1 MQPSFLKY
9 VISAMAA
16 GCLWQS
22 VAADEQRER
31 EEQANVLRA
40 KAAELAKQ
48 GFEAESENLVKES
61 RKLLEKQEFPERK
74 LDEGQ
79 ARQENVLDAQHLKE
93 RLEDLRSALKTA
105 EAGSVPERERDE
117 LRAQVA
123 EAERKLREVLKRG
136 EHRGFPEKFRA
147 QVEKLEYA
155 NRRVRHI
162 RVAAENLKAAEM
174 HDMAHDLMQKA
185 ELMEREIHAAREG
198 LTAEMAGGKERGQEL
213 GGEIRE
219 LRSENHK
226 LKEELQGLRQAVEE
240 LQKQRQERQESEV
253 KN

>member
-1 MQPSFLKY
+1 MQSCFLKY
-9 VISAMAA
+9 VISAMAV

-31 EEQANVLRA
+31 EEQANLLRA
-40 KAAELAKQ
+40 KATELAKQ
-48 GFEAESENLVKES
+48 GFEAESENLLKES

-74 LDEGQ
+74 LDEAQ
-79 ARQENVLDAQHLKE
+79 KRRENGSDAQHLNE

-117 LRAQVA
+117 LRAQLVQT
-123 EAERKLREVLKRG
+123 ERKLMEVLKRG

-147 QVEKLEYA
+147 QVEKLEHA

-185 ELMEREIHAAREG
+185 EVLEREIHAAREG
-198 LTAEMAGGKERGQEL
+198 LEREMAGGEERGHEL

-219 LRSENHK
+219 LRSENQK
-226 LKEELQGLRQAVEE
+226 LKEELQGLRQAVDE
-240 LQKQRQERQESEV
+240 LQKQRQESAF
-253 KN
+253 KK